1 MECSSAAANKGKSKS
16 GETKL
21 CEIILTQPTQES
33 QQEVRSST
41 EQEEVNSVMVTAGQR
56 RSASKRPRLSENENF
71 STFQTTGNPHFG
83 RSCKKCSEIRKSLKL
98 EIANLRKE
106 RSRIVKNL
114 REEILIL
121 KRDKENLQNT
131 VNFLQNMFT
140 NFSIARRT

>member
-41 EQEEVNSVMVTAGQR
+41 EQEEV
-56 RSASKRPRLSENENF
+56 
-71 STFQTTGNPHFG
+71 
-83 RSCKKCSEIRKSLKL
+83 
-98 EIANLRKE
+98 
-106 RSRIVKNL
+106 
-114 REEILIL
+114 
-121 KRDKENLQNT
+121 DKENLQNT

-140 NFSIARRT
+140 NFIIARRT